1 MKLLIRHECVEATHH
16 RLKAPV
22 LIERGW
28 IGLEVA
34 ERGEAA
40 RQVIAGI
47 GWVHAYAI
55 TPASVMNQTAALTP
69 VSRAGYLAGMWF
81 NQNVLH
87 QPDVAAR

>member
-1 MKLLIRHECVEATHH
+1 VKRLIRHERVEAGDH

-22 LIERGW
+22 RIERGG
-28 IGLEVA
+28 IGPEVA

-40 RQVIAGI
+40 RQEIAGI
-47 GWVHAYAI
+47 RWVHVLAL
-55 TPASVMNQTAALTP
+55 TPIPTGDQTAALTP
-69 VSRAGYLAGMWF
+69 VNRAGYLAAMWF

>member
-1 MKLLIRHECVEATHH
+1 VKLLIRHECVEATHH

-28 IGLEVA
+28 IGPEVA

-40 RQVIAGI
+40 RQVITGI

-55 TPASVMNQTAALTP
+55 TPTSVMNQTAALTP
-69 VSRAGYLAGMWF
+69 VNRAGYLAPMWF

-87 QPDVAAR
+87 QPDVTAR